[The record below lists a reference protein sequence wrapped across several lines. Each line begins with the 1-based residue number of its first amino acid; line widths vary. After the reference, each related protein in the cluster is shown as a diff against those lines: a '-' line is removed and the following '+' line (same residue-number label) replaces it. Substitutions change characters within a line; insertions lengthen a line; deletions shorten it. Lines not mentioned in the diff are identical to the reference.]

1 MPSVRAQTRGDQRAR
16 IVDAA
21 RRLFASHGVDEVTM
35 AEVATEAGVARAT
48 VFNYFGS
55 KHALVEAITEDVI
68 AYYQA
73 MLQNAL
79 ADTTTP
85 VPALVRALFE
95 HMGAGIEEDRRFY
108 RGVFREIAKVRL
120 GLDEGGTGQR
130 AGEAAVALLVELLAR
145 GQARGELSTAYRA
158 EDLASAFD
166 SLVNGTIT
174 HWLYGDAA
182 EPLHERMRRA
192 AEVFLGPVA
201 LRSAASAPTA
211 LPALAPPRVRRRM
224 RAARS
229 RR

>member
-95 HMGAGIEEDRRFY
+95 HMGAGIEQFHEFY
-108 RGVFREIAKVRL
+108 REVFREIMKIQV
-120 GLDEGGTGQR
+120 GLEEGSV
-130 AGEAAVALLVELLAR
+130 AA
-145 GQARGELSTAYRA
+145 
-158 EDLASAFD
+158 
-166 SLVNGTIT
+166 
-174 HWLYGDAA
+174 
-182 EPLHERMRRA
+182 RA
-192 AEVFLGPVA
+192 AE
-201 LRSAASAPTA
+201 RT
-211 LPALAPPRVRRRM
+211 
-224 RAARS
+224 
-229 RR
+229 

>member
-1 MPSVRAQTRGDQRAR
+1 MPTQRAQTREGQRAR
-16 IVDAA
+16 ITDAA
-21 RRLFASHGVDEVTM
+21 RRLFASHGVDDVTI
-35 AEVATEAGVARAT
+35 AEVAVEAGVARAT

-55 KHALVEAITEDVI
+55 KHALIEAITEDVI
-68 AYYQA
+68 AYYQG
-73 MLQNAL
+73 MLHNAL

-85 VPALVRALFE
+85 TPALVRALFE

-130 AGEAAVALLVELLAR
+130 AGEAALALLVALLAR
-145 GQARGELSTAYRA
+145 GQTRGELSSAYRA

-166 SLVNGTIT
+166 SMVNGTIT
-174 HWLYGDAA
+174 HWLFGDAA
-182 EPLHERMRRA
+182 EPLRERMRRA

-201 LRSAASAPTA
+201 LRAVAGRPSP
-211 LPALAPPRVRRRM
+211 LPALAPPRARGR
-224 RAARS
+224 RAART